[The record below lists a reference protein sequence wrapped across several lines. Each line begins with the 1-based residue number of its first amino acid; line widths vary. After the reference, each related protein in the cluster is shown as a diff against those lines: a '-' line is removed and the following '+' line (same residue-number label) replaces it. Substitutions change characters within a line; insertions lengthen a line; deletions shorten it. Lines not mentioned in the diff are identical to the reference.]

1 MIKNK
6 VFAEEDI
13 DQANEFVKNKRLKI
27 VKIHKYIKN
36 SRKYFKIYYKEILHE
51 S

>member
-13 DQANEFVKNKRLKI
+13 DQANEFVKNKLLEI

-36 SRKYFKIYYKEILHE
+36 SRKYFKIYYKEISHE

>member
-13 DQANEFVKNKRLKI
+13 EQVNEFVKNNILKI

-36 SRKYFKIYYKEILHE
+36 SKKYFKIYYKEK
-51 S
+51 